1 MPRSA
6 LVTRRWAL
14 AAVFLGAAACMRD
27 SPTGPHTS
35 GRVASGPWGG
45 DRIQLTVTDS
55 GGTLQQLCARG
66 TIDRPLVLDSGGRFD
81 ATGSYIRQR
90 GGPIRLDDIHPARF
104 TGSTDGTTLTLTVT
118 DSGGTLQHLCA
129 QGKIDQP
136 LVLDSGGRFDATGTY
151 TRQRGGPIR
160 LEDIHPARFTGSTD
174 GTTLTLTVTQT
185 DDGQVFGPFS
195 MRFGSVIDVGACPLV

>member
-1 MPRSA
+1 
-6 LVTRRWAL
+6 
-14 AAVFLGAAACMRD
+14 
-27 SPTGPHTS
+27 
-35 GRVASGPWGG
+35 

-118 DSGGTLQHLCA
+118 
-129 QGKIDQP
+129 
-136 LVLDSGGRFDATGTY
+136 
-151 TRQRGGPIR
+151 
-160 LEDIHPARFTGSTD
+160 
-174 GTTLTLTVTQT
+174 QT